1 MDLSHS
7 KQAVVTNVSAPA
19 QDQRLGVVNLQYKS
33 FDGPQPTDTDEYV
46 IPALDTDDNQFP
58 SEDTNAAVTSNDNPA
73 IEDNPAYST
82 SSGDPPLSDN
92 PAYSVI

>member
-1 MDLSHS
+1 MDLSHN

-19 QDQRLGVVNLQYKS
+19 QDQRLEVVNLQYKS

-46 IPALDTDDNQFP
+46 IAALDTDGNQLS
-58 SEDTNAAVTSNDNPA
+58 SEDTNAAVTSKDNPT
-73 IEDNPAYST
+73 IEDNPAYCT
-82 SSGDPPLSDN
+82 SDGPALSDN